1 MKKNVRYKSLESFP
15 CLTIKIY
22 PDSEIAYILTGNENK
37 GPLFFKKQT
46 EMNIHVDILSY
57 FSHTG
62 TCNIKLNIKKI
73 GYYISFLAMKYRNR
87 KKKFNL
93 ISSFFRQRKEAER
106 IEMLAKNALNTSLEA
121 KRLAEE
127 TLAMPDEADRE
138 IQMLRQKY
146 DQLSSKMQ

>member
-1 MKKNVRYKSLESFP
+1 
-15 CLTIKIY
+15 
-22 PDSEIAYILTGNENK
+22 
-37 GPLFFKKQT
+37 
-46 EMNIHVDILSY
+46 
-57 FSHTG
+57 
-62 TCNIKLNIKKI
+62 
-73 GYYISFLAMKYRNR
+73 MKYRKR

-93 ISSFFRQRKEAER
+93 IFSFFRQRKEAER

>member
-1 MKKNVRYKSLESFP
+1 
-15 CLTIKIY
+15 
-22 PDSEIAYILTGNENK
+22 
-37 GPLFFKKQT
+37 
-46 EMNIHVDILSY
+46 
-57 FSHTG
+57 
-62 TCNIKLNIKKI
+62 
-73 GYYISFLAMKYRNR
+73 MKYRKR

>member
-1 MKKNVRYKSLESFP
+1 
-15 CLTIKIY
+15 
-22 PDSEIAYILTGNENK
+22 
-37 GPLFFKKQT
+37 
-46 EMNIHVDILSY
+46 
-57 FSHTG
+57 
-62 TCNIKLNIKKI
+62 
-73 GYYISFLAMKYRNR
+73 MKYRNR

-127 TLAMPDEADRE
+127 TLVMPDEADRE

>member
-1 MKKNVRYKSLESFP
+1 
-15 CLTIKIY
+15 
-22 PDSEIAYILTGNENK
+22 
-37 GPLFFKKQT
+37 
-46 EMNIHVDILSY
+46 
-57 FSHTG
+57 
-62 TCNIKLNIKKI
+62 
-73 GYYISFLAMKYRNR
+73 MKYRKMLR
-87 KKKFNL
+87 KFNL

>member
-1 MKKNVRYKSLESFP
+1 
-15 CLTIKIY
+15 
-22 PDSEIAYILTGNENK
+22 
-37 GPLFFKKQT
+37 
-46 EMNIHVDILSY
+46 
-57 FSHTG
+57 
-62 TCNIKLNIKKI
+62 
-73 GYYISFLAMKYRNR
+73 MKYRKR

-106 IEMLAKNALNTSLEA
+106 IEMLAKNALNTSMEA

>member
-1 MKKNVRYKSLESFP
+1 
-15 CLTIKIY
+15 
-22 PDSEIAYILTGNENK
+22 
-37 GPLFFKKQT
+37 
-46 EMNIHVDILSY
+46 
-57 FSHTG
+57 
-62 TCNIKLNIKKI
+62 
-73 GYYISFLAMKYRNR
+73 MKYRKR

-93 ISSFFRQRKEAER
+93 ISFFRQRKEAER

-127 TLAMPDEADRE
+127 TLAMPNEADRE

>member
-1 MKKNVRYKSLESFP
+1 
-15 CLTIKIY
+15 
-22 PDSEIAYILTGNENK
+22 
-37 GPLFFKKQT
+37 
-46 EMNIHVDILSY
+46 
-57 FSHTG
+57 
-62 TCNIKLNIKKI
+62 
-73 GYYISFLAMKYRNR
+73 MKYRNR

>member
-1 MKKNVRYKSLESFP
+1 
-15 CLTIKIY
+15 
-22 PDSEIAYILTGNENK
+22 
-37 GPLFFKKQT
+37 
-46 EMNIHVDILSY
+46 
-57 FSHTG
+57 
-62 TCNIKLNIKKI
+62 
-73 GYYISFLAMKYRNR
+73 MKYRNR

-106 IEMLAKNALNTSLEA
+106 IEMLAKNALNTSMEA